1 MGNTPVTAKNAT
13 PKIFRKKYLRKLDNY
28 DDLHYCPDMI
38 PNELLD
44 PEKLEILIPP
54 LEDTPPLPMRI
65 TDTREKIHAAAMTA
79 CTLMALGDDEI
90 PVEEIEDGRDLARK
104 IFQDGREPTEE
115 ELKRPAV
122 VLHLEALLTEYD
134 HEIIKDATSVRR
146 YVTHRLLEE
155 STPDKD
161 PKYALRALE
170 NLGKITEVGLFTERI
185 EVTVKQQS
193 TEELED
199 KLKKAL
205 EILDAKTVE
214 GVVIHKE

>member
-1 MGNTPVTAKNAT
+1 MT
-13 PKIFRKKYLRKLDNY
+13 
-28 DDLHYCPDMI
+28 

-44 PEKLEILIPP
+44 PPNLNVEVLYPAL
-54 LEDTPPLPMRI
+54 DTTPPEPMRI

-79 CTLMALGDDEI
+79 CALMALGDDELVDE
-90 PVEEIEDGRDLARK
+90 VEIKDGRDLARM
-104 IFQDGREPTEE
+104 IFRDGRDPTEE

-122 VLHLEALLTEYD
+122 VLHLEALLSEYD
-134 HEIIKDATSVRR
+134 YGLLDEAHRVRR
-146 YVTHRLLEE
+146 YVTNRLLEE
-155 STPDKD
+155 SSPDKD

-170 NLGKITEVGLFTERI
+170 SLGKITEVGLFTERV

-214 GVVIHKE
+214 GEVVGRTHSEG

>member
-1 MGNTPVTAKNAT
+1 MLKTPHQKFFA
-13 PKIFRKKYLRKLDNY
+13 KKYLRKLDNY
-28 DDLHYCPDMI
+28 DELHYCPHMI

-44 PEKLEILIPP
+44 PVDLNMEVLIPP
-54 LEDTPPLPMRI
+54 LETHAPDSMKI
-65 TDTREKIHAAAMTA
+65 EDTREKIHAAAMTA

-170 NLGKITEVGLFTERI
+170 NLGKITEVGLFTERV
-185 EVTVKQQS
+185 EVTIKQQS

-199 KLKKAL
+199 KLMQAL
-205 EILDAKTVE
+205 AILDAKTVE
-214 GVVIHKE
+214 GEVVHTQIHS

>member
-1 MGNTPVTAKNAT
+1 
-13 PKIFRKKYLRKLDNY
+13 
-28 DDLHYCPDMI
+28 MI

-90 PVEEIEDGRDLARK
+90 PVEEIEDGRSLARK

-134 HEIIKDATSVRR
+134 HEIIQDATSVRR

-155 STPDKD
+155 SGPDKD
-161 PKYALRALE
+161 PKQSLRALQL
-170 NLGKITEVGLFTERI
+170 LGNITEVGLFTERV

-199 KLKKAL
+199 KLMKAL
-205 EILDAKTVE
+205 AILDAKTVQGE
-214 GVVIHKE
+214 VVSRTTPTHSED

>member
-1 MGNTPVTAKNAT
+1 
-13 PKIFRKKYLRKLDNY
+13 
-28 DDLHYCPDMI
+28 MI

-44 PEKLEILIPP
+44 PNRIEVLIPP

-79 CTLMALGDDEI
+79 CAMMAIGDDEI
-90 PVEEIEDGRDLARK
+90 DEAEIKDGRDLARI
-104 IFQDGREPTEE
+104 IFRDGREPTEE

-134 HEIIKDATSVRR
+134 HEIIQDATSVRR

-155 STPDKD
+155 SAPDKD
-161 PKYALRALE
+161 PKQSLRALQL
-170 NLGKITEVGLFTERI
+170 LGNITEVGLFTERV
-185 EVTVKQQS
+185 EVTVKQQT

-199 KLKKAL
+199 KLKRAL
-205 EILDAKTVE
+205 EILDAKTVD
-214 GVVIHKE
+214 GVVIQKS

>member
-1 MGNTPVTAKNAT
+1 
-13 PKIFRKKYLRKLDNY
+13 
-28 DDLHYCPDMI
+28 MI

-44 PEKLEILIPP
+44 PPQISVLIPP
-54 LEDTPPLPMRI
+54 LEDTPPIPMKI

-79 CTLMALGDDEI
+79 CALMALGDDEI
-90 PVEEIEDGRDLARK
+90 PVDEVLDGRDLARK
-104 IFQDGREPTEE
+104 IFHAGREPTEE

-122 VLHLEALLTEYD
+122 VLHLEALLTQYD
-134 HEIIKDATSVRR
+134 HEIIRDATQVRK

-155 STPDKD
+155 SHPDKD
-161 PKYALRALE
+161 PKQALRALQL
-170 NLGKITEVGLFTERI
+170 LGNITEVGLFTERV

-205 EILDAKTVE
+205 EILDAKTIDGE
-214 GVVIHKE
+214 VVNVS

>member
-1 MGNTPVTAKNAT
+1 MT
-13 PKIFRKKYLRKLDNY
+13 
-28 DDLHYCPDMI
+28 

-44 PEKLEILIPP
+44 PPNLNVEVLYPALDTLPP
-54 LEDTPPLPMRI
+54 EPMRI

-79 CTLMALGDDEI
+79 CALMALGDDELVDE
-90 PVEEIEDGRDLARK
+90 VEIKDGRDLARM
-104 IFQDGREPTEE
+104 IFRDGREPTEE

-122 VLHLEALLTEYD
+122 VLHLEALLSEYD
-134 HEIIKDATSVRR
+134 YGLLDEAHRIRR
-146 YVTHRLLEE
+146 YVTNRLLEE
-155 STPDKD
+155 SSPDKD

-170 NLGKITEVGLFTERI
+170 DLGKITEVGLFTERL

-214 GVVIHKE
+214 GEVVGRTHSEG